1 MKDTGQIAK
10 HLRDLHFGGNWTAV
24 SLKDKLD
31 GVTWQQATT
40 AIGTH
45 NTIAALVFHMNFFVE
60 ATSRV
65 LQGGPLDAKD
75 EFSFDCPPISS
86 EADWESLLN
95 KTWSDAEQLAWL
107 IEKMPDEQL
116 SQPFVDEKYGTYF
129 RCLLG
134 PIEHGYYHLGQISIL
149 KTLLQDGES
158 AQAK

>member
-1 MKDTGQIAK
+1 MNDTEQITK

-40 AIGTH
+40 AVGAH
-45 NTIAALVFHMNFFVE
+45 HTIAVLVFHMNFFVE
-60 ATSRV
+60 ATIKV

-75 EFSFDCPPISS
+75 AFSFDCPPISS
-86 EADWESLLN
+86 EAEWESLLN
-95 KTWSDAEQLAWL
+95 KTWSDAEQLASL
-107 IEKMPDEQL
+107 IERMPNEKL
-116 SQPFVDEKYGTYF
+116 TMPFVDEKYGTYF

-149 KTLLQDGES
+149 KTLLQYGEPS
-158 AQAK
+158 QAE